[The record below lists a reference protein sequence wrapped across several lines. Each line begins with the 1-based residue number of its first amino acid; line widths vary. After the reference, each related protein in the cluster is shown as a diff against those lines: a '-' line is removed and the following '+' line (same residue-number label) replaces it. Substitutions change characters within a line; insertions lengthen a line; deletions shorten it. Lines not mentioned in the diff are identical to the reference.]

1 MKLKEPDLDGIICS
15 LYGSRLKKSK
25 NIKTAYSIF
34 TAYKD
39 IQTE

>member
-1 MKLKEPDLDGIICS
+1 MKLKEPDLEAIITS

-39 IQTE
+39 VETE

>member
-1 MKLKEPDLDGIICS
+1 MKLKEPDLDAIIAS
-15 LYGSRLKKSK
+15 LYGSRLKKYK

-39 IQTE
+39 IQTD